1 MTATLVRLI
10 AAVVFAGML
19 GWIGYWTVM
28 ALRWQ
33 PGDLPKRVPGRAKAA
48 MDLADLEI
56 EFARMDPAAFD
67 RAVRDLVRS
76 LPH

>member
-1 MTATLVRLI
+1 MTAALVRII
-10 AAVVFAGML
+10 AAAVFVGML
-19 GWIGYWTVM
+19 GWIAYWSVM
-28 ALRWQ
+28 AFRWQ

-56 EFARMDPAAFD
+56 AFARMDPADFD